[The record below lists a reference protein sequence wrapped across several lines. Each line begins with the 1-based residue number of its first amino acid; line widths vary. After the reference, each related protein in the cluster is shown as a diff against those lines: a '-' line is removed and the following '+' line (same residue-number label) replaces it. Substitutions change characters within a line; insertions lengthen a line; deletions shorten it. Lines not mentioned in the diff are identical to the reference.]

1 MFRTGSRLNQA
12 LNASLDP
19 MSNFQGQIIDPAN
32 SPEKTGSSNK
42 AFNLLLVTFIL
53 IVGSFLSGLLIS
65 NARIDANWKQVNF
78 NTVEVNKDFQFS
90 TSGTTACDA
99 NAVDGCVSFRFVSK
113 YDCQQVSG
121 LVALVNATGKNL
133 ASVSAANS
141 NISRGIP
148 FEIKFN
154 LPSNSQDV
162 VDTNLLDVRCFR

>member
-1 MFRTGSRLNQA
+1 
-12 LNASLDP
+12 
-19 MSNFQGQIIDPAN
+19 MSNFQGQIIDPVE
-32 SPEKTGSSNK
+32 SPEKVASSNK
-42 AFNLLLVTFIL
+42 GFTLLVITL
-53 IVGSFLSGLLIS
+53 VLVLGSFFTGLFLS
-65 NARIDANWKQVNF
+65 NAKIDANWKQTNF

-99 NAVDGCVSFRFVSK
+99 NAVDGCVGFRFVSK

-141 NISRGIP
+141 NITRGMP
-148 FEIKFN
+148 YEIKFN

>member
-1 MFRTGSRLNQA
+1 MRGTDSPLNQA
-12 LNASLDP
+12 PNDILCP
-19 MSNFQGQIIDPAN
+19 MSNFQGQIIDPAH
-32 SPEKTGSSNK
+32 SPEKNESNNK
-42 AFNLLLVTFIL
+42 GFNLLLITCIL
-53 IVGSFLSGLLIS
+53 VLGSFLTGLFIS
-65 NARIDANWKQVNF
+65 NARIDANWKQASF

-99 NAVDGCVSFRFVSK
+99 NAVDGCVGFRFVSK

-121 LVALVNATGKNL
+121 LVALVNATGQNL

-141 NISRGIP
+141 NIIRGIP

>member
-1 MFRTGSRLNQA
+1 
-12 LNASLDP
+12 
-19 MSNFQGQIIDPAN
+19 MSNFQGQIIDPVE
-32 SPEKTGSSNK
+32 SPEKVASSNK
-42 AFNLLLVTFIL
+42 GFTLLVITL
-53 IVGSFLSGLLIS
+53 VLVLGSFFTGLFLS
-65 NARIDANWKQVNF
+65 NAKIDENWNQTNF

-99 NAVDGCVSFRFVSK
+99 NAVDGCVGFRFVSK

-141 NISRGIP
+141 NITRGMP

>member
-1 MFRTGSRLNQA
+1 
-12 LNASLDP
+12 

-32 SPEKTGSSNK
+32 PPEKTEPKSTG
-42 AFNLLLVTFIL
+42 FNLLLLTCTLVI
-53 IVGSFLSGLLIS
+53 GSFLTGLLIS
-65 NARIDANWKQVNF
+65 NAQIDANWKQPNF

-99 NAVDGCVSFRFVSK
+99 NAVDGCVGFRFVSK

-141 NISRGIP
+141 NITRGMP